1 MKRRLTLILAVFAA
15 LVMLTSCA
23 TTEKEEVKPYI
34 TVTASST
41 VAVIADTASFSITA
55 EALESTTEE
64 ARNAS
69 SDMIANAVEIL
80 KDEYGITDDEITTDY
95 MNISPYYQWLDSGRT
110 LMGQKATQTLTITLR
125 NGIEKA
131 GKVYDRLSV
140 LDGISISSISYSKAD
155 TSAEE
160 SYARVLATKN
170 ALEKAED
177 YAEGA
182 SMTVGK
188 VLSLSE
194 GSNGNYNYSY
204 SKNAV
209 MLTEAAAA
217 TEDSYTSTTYYA
229 GDLSVSATVT
239 AVFEL
244 N

>member
-1 MKRRLTLILAVFAA
+1 MKRRFTLITALILILAV
-15 LVMLTSCA
+15 LTSCA
-23 TTEKEEVKPYI
+23 TTEKEETKPYI

-55 EALESTTEE
+55 EALEATTEE

-69 SDMIANAVEIL
+69 SDMIANAVDIL

-95 MNISPYYQWLDSGRT
+95 MNISPYYQWLDTGRT

-188 VLSLSE
+188 VLSLTE
-194 GSNGNYNYSY
+194 GSDGGYYSY

-209 MLTEAAAA
+209 MLAETAAAA
-217 TEDSYTSTTYYA
+217 SDSYASTTYYQ

-244 N
+244 D